1 MRNRLI
7 LLPGWGLGCAPLE
20 PLVAALQGLQPQLR
34 VQIEPLPLLDSL
46 DLNEWLD
53 ELDANLPEDVW
64 LGGWSLGG
72 MLATELAARRGERC
86 CGLLTLASN
95 ACFVA
100 RSDWPQAM
108 PEATFAAFLAEVEA
122 NPAGA
127 LKRFSLLCAQGA
139 ADPRGLA
146 RLLLAGAPQSS
157 AAERLSQLQL
167 LAALDTRA
175 ALQAYVGPQLHL
187 FAGNDGLLPAAAAGA
202 LLALVPDVQL
212 GLIEQASHAFML
224 ERPHEVAA
232 ALAAF
237 IGEAK
242 DD

>member
-20 PLVAALQGLQPQLR
+20 PLAAALQGLQPNLW
-34 VQIEPLPLLDSL
+34 VQIEPLPQLGSA

-53 ELDANLPEDVW
+53 ELDANLPEDSW

-86 CGLLTLASN
+86 CGLITLASN

-108 PEATFAAFLAEVEA
+108 TETVFAAFLAGCEQSAETC
-122 NPAGA
+122 
-127 LKRFSLLCAQGA
+127 LKRFSLLCAQGC

-146 RLLLAGAPQSS
+146 RLLVASAPRSS
-157 AAERLSQLQL
+157 AAEL
-167 LAALDTRA
+167 LAGLQMLERMDTRT
-175 ALQAYVGPQLHL
+175 ALQAYRGPQLHL
-187 FAGNDGLLPAAAAGA
+187 LAAADALLPTEVAGA
-202 LLALVPDVQL
+202 LLALVPDVEI
-212 GLIEQASHAFML
+212 GLLEQASHAFVL

-232 ALAAF
+232 ALTAF
-237 IGEAK
+237 MSEAK

>member
-1 MRNRLI
+1 MRNRLL
-7 LLPGWGLGCAPLE
+7 LLPGWGLGCEPLAPLA
-20 PLVAALQGLQPQLR
+20 AALQGLQPNLR
-34 VQIEPLPLLDSL
+34 VQVEPLPRLDSL
-46 DLNEWLD
+46 DINEWVD
-53 ELDANLPEDVW
+53 ELDANLPENVW

-86 CGLLTLASN
+86 CGLITLASN

-100 RSDWPQAM
+100 RHDWPQAM
-108 PEATFAAFLAEVEA
+108 PSATFAAFLAECAA
-122 NPAGA
+122 NPASA

-139 ADPRGLA
+139 ADARGLA
-146 RLLLAGAPQSS
+146 RLLLAGAPQST
-157 AAERLSQLQL
+157 AAERLTQLQL

-175 ALQAYVGPQLHL
+175 ALQGYPGPQLHL
-187 FAGNDGLLPAAAAGA
+187 FAGNDGLLPASAAGA
-202 LLALVPDVQL
+202 LLALMPDVEL
-212 GLIEQASHAFML
+212 GLIEDASHAFVL

-237 IGEAK
+237 LCEAK